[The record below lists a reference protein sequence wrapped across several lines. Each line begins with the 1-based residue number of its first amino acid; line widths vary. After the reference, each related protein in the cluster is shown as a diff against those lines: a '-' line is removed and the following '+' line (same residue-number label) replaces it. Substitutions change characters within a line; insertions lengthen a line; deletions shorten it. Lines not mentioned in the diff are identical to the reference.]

1 MELDF
6 LIDPPPREVSG
17 TARGLQPHAERWS
30 PFLAEHARNCMIDR
44 IVYIEPTSLRV
55 SITSF
60 PSPLRS
66 ELGSTQGSQLG
77 NLLFDFEY
85 SLHIVFI
92 AFLPAGRIPLHQM
105 AWTGL
110 RLVHF
115 GARGPGENIYWVHRG
130 EAPFRPG
137 EFVPGHKT
145 SSDWGM
151 D

>member
-1 MELDF
+1 MTVFLDWCSTFAKNPTVTERCLLPTNCGPQTMELDF

-77 NLLFDFEY
+77 KLLFDFEY

-115 GARGPGENIYWVHRG
+115 GARGHG
-130 EAPFRPG
+130 
-137 EFVPGHKT
+137 
-145 SSDWGM
+145 
-151 D
+151 